1 MIQNIKIITAASF
14 LAMFFLGVG
23 STIIGAASKN
33 IGLTP
38 HQIGLLIAIQNV
50 GFIFSVIV
58 SGMVADRFS
67 KTKLMFMSSFIL
79 ATAFYF
85 YYLKS
90 AFLFNCFVMLFIGV
104 GIGGYEGVAD
114 AMLLDMYNQRE
125 SLVITINHFFVTFGG
140 LLITVYL
147 IFLQMDWRTGMVQSA
162 LFVFFLAMVFALT
175 RVISKSV
182 KAESLKVR
190 VRFLFHQKPVLIL
203 FILASAA
210 VGIELSTLG
219 VLTTF
224 LMDLRDF
231 DQVTSKLGLVTFL
244 SGIACGRLIL
254 GFVAKKDQ
262 LLNFIAFWFGVV
274 ALCTGVLYFTHLG
287 NALTYLFLFLTG
299 VAVSVLFPLIIAVS
313 GIRYATSKGMIMGM
327 VKLGVP
333 TGGILMPF
341 FISLMS
347 KYGSFER
354 ALLFFPVIGAFG
366 FVLALMSRNAF
377 PGHHPH
383 KH

>member
-1 MIQNIKIITAASF
+1 MIRNKKIITTFSF

-38 HQIGLLIAIQNV
+38 QQIGLLIAIQNV

-58 SGMVADRFS
+58 SGMLADRFS

-79 ATAFYF
+79 AAAFYF
-85 YYLKS
+85 YYFKS
-90 AFLFNCFVMLFIGV
+90 AFLFNCSVMLFIGV

-114 AMLLDMYNQRE
+114 AMLLDMYQKRE
-125 SLVITINHFFVTFGG
+125 SLIITINHFFVTFGG
-140 LLITVYL
+140 LLITIYL
-147 IFLQMDWRTGMVQSA
+147 IFLQINWRKGIVQSA
-162 LFVFFLAMVFALT
+162 LFVFFLAIVFALA
-175 RVISKSV
+175 RVKSKSV
-182 KAESLKVR
+182 KADSLKVR
-190 VRFLFHQKPVLIL
+190 LRFLFRQKPVLIL

-219 VLTTF
+219 ILTTF
-224 LMDLRDF
+224 LMDLRGF

-274 ALCTGVLYFTHLG
+274 ALCTSVLYSIHLG
-287 NALTYLFLFLTG
+287 NTLTYLFLFLAG
-299 VAVSVLFPLIIAVS
+299 VAISVLFPLIISVS
-313 GIRYATSKGMIMGM
+313 GIHYATSKGMIMGM

-347 KYGSFER
+347 KYGSFEK
-354 ALLFFPVIGAFG
+354 ALLLFPIIGVFG
-366 FVLALMSRNAF
+366 FAVAIMNRNTFKASSS
-377 PGHHPH
+377 H
-383 KH
+383 